1 MGGAEAPRGEDEE
14 GEEGDVPGDWSR
26 GGELERPLEVEGINT
41 GRGWTTK
48 SLRGP
53 TPKVVS
59 LLSPTAYSMPSEV
72 AMNVCSS
79 PALTLT
85 TLRWTVAFQ
94 SVTDLTTSGRWRSTL
109 SPWASYSQCTPIR
122 AV

>member
-1 MGGAEAPRGEDEE
+1 MGGAEEPRGEDEE
-14 GEEGDVPGDWSR
+14 GEEGDEPGDDSLLS
-26 GGELERPLEVEGINT
+26 ELERPLEVDGINT

-72 AMNVCSS
+72 AMKVCSS

-85 TLRWTVAFQ
+85 TFR
-94 SVTDLTTSGRWRSTL
+94 
-109 SPWASYSQCTPIR
+109 
-122 AV
+122 